1 MNIYISDAAAKWFKE
16 DFAMGENDKIKF
28 FSKVYGSSPVQEN
41 FALGFM
47 AEDAP
52 NKIAVKTEVNGVEF
66 FVEDDDVWFFDGHD
80 LYVDYNEAEDELTF
94 DYKK

>member
-1 MNIYISDAAAKWFKE
+1 MKIVISDPAAKWFKE
-16 DFAMGENDKIKF
+16 DFPMGKNDKIKF

-41 FALGFM
+41 FALGFT

-52 NKIAVKTEVNGVEF
+52 NKMAVKTERNGVEF
-66 FVEDDDVWFFDGHD
+66 FVEEEDVWFFDGHD
-80 LYVDYNEAEDELTF
+80 LYVDYDEKEDELLF